1 MRFSTAIVGLLSAT
15 VAPTRT
21 FNIFADAKQSVLS
34 DDDLKIPGDSPLE
47 YCEADHQD
55 DILTIKEVV
64 LAPNPPQ
71 AGHDLIIQA
80 KGEISKDIEDGAYI
94 LLTVKYG
101 LIKLISTT
109 ADLCEQI
116 ANVELECPVKKGELE
131 IEKVVSLPGEIPPG
145 KYTVF
150 ADVYTKDDEPVTC
163 LKATVVFSIGAN
175 ILNLEL

>member
-1 MRFSTAIVGLLSAT
+1 M
-15 VAPTRT
+15 VA
-21 FNIFADAKQSVLS
+21 

-47 YCEADHQD
+47 YCDADHVD

-71 AGHDLIIQA
+71 AGRDLIIQA
-80 KGEISKDIEDGAYI
+80 KGETSKDIEDGAYV

-101 LIKLISTT
+101 LIKLISTK

-116 ANVELECPVKKGELE
+116 TNVQLECPIEKGELN
-131 IEKVVSLPGEIPPG
+131 IEKVISLPGEIPPG
-145 KYTVF
+145 KYTVS

-163 LKATVVFSIGAN
+163 LKATVVFSRGASF
-175 ILNLEL
+175 LNLEL